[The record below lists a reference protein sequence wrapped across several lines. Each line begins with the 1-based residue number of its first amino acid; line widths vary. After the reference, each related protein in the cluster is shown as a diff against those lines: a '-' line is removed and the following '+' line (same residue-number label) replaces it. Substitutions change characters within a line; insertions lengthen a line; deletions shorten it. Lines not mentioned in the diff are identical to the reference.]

1 MLGTSPFLGAG
12 QFGSRA
18 SQYYQQFYL
27 HPENIARLIAEAADL
42 GITCVQA
49 IAYEP
54 IVKAVIEARTRT
66 RKNIE
71 VAPTVGAEDF
81 DSELQAMKDLGA
93 KIIFTHGRITD
104 RLDRHFNDCIDRID
118 EIAVAGA
125 VTHNPGIVI
134 PNLAHYPK
142 VKIIMS
148 PINLAGVFMVPSPE
162 SALEAINST
171 EKLVIGKK
179 TLAAGL
185 LEPREALEYVA
196 EFVYGVT
203 IGIASSE
210 ELKETFGVAREIW
223 EAKGET

>member
-18 SQYYQQFYL
+18 SQYYQHFYL
-27 HPENIARLIAEAADL
+27 HPENTARLIVEAADL

-54 IVKAVIEARTRT
+54 IVKAILEARTHT
-66 RKNIE
+66 TKDIQI
-71 VAPTVGAEDF
+71 APTVGAEDF
-81 DSELQAMKDLGA
+81 DSELEVMKNLGA

-104 RLDRHFNDCIDRID
+104 RLDRHFNDCIDKID
-118 EIAVAGA
+118 EIAIAGA
-125 VTHNPGIVI
+125 VTHNPGVVI
-134 PNLAHYPK
+134 PSLSHYHK
-142 VKIIMS
+142 VKIIMA
-148 PINLAGVFMVPSPE
+148 PINLAGRFMVPSPE
-162 SALEAINST
+162 SALEAINNT

-210 ELKETFGVAREIW
+210 ELKETFGIAREIW
-223 EAKGET
+223 EVTGET